1 MDNPL
6 NDPNSSLATNL
17 IKINIVMT
25 CFFVIEASVKIIA
38 KGLMFNNLKTIEP
51 YLSSGWNIVDIFVV
65 CVSVFDIVSMYMG
78 IDGNM
83 GALKALRALRALRPL
98 RVINRFENLKLIVN
112 CLFST
117 FSAMQNVLMVGSL
130 LLLIFSIMGVSFFK
144 GKFFSCQDLPVTITL
159 AQICAIITKQDC
171 LDIGGSWENANQ
183 NFDNTVEAMST
194 LF

>member
-1 MDNPL
+1 MLDQLGNGKMFTYFDRFILTLIIISNILLPMDNPL
-6 NDPNSSLATNL
+6 NDPNSALATNL
-17 IKINIVMT
+17 IKINCVMT
-25 CFFVIEASVKIIA
+25 CFFVTEASVKIIA
-38 KGLMFNNLKTIEP
+38 KGMMFNNLKTVEP

-65 CVSVFDIVSMYMG
+65 CVSVFDIVSMYLG

-112 CLFST
+112 CLFSV

-144 GKFFSCQDLPVTITL
+144 GKFFSC
-159 AQICAIITKQDC
+159 
-171 LDIGGSWENANQ
+171 
-183 NFDNTVEAMST
+183 
-194 LF
+194 